1 MKNEGIVLVT
11 GASGNVGRHVVR
23 LLRESGL
30 PARAAVRGA
39 SEREDQV
46 AFDFEDPATFG
57 PALEGVARIF
67 LMRPPHIS
75 KVEGTINA
83 FLDEAAKREVAH
95 VVFLSVTG
103 AEKNRYVPHHGIEQ
117 RLRRG
122 DLPWTILR
130 PGFFAQN
137 LGDQYRADIVRDGR
151 IFVPAGKGK
160 VAFVDVRDVAEVAVR
175 AFGDPATHLGKAWTL
190 TGPEAIDFA
199 QAAQILSSAL
209 GRDIRYV
216 PASIIGSLR
225 HLRRQGQG
233 FGQAAVITLLH
244 AGIRFGQA
252 ERVDPTLGQLLG
264 RPGRSIAD
272 YVRDHLPLWAAGE
285 QGPGRC

>member
-1 MKNEGIVLVT
+1 MKKEGIVLVT

-23 LLRESGL
+23 LLREEGL
-30 PARAAVRGA
+30 PARAAVRKGT
-39 SEREDQV
+39 EREDS
-46 AFDFEDPATFG
+46 AALDFEDPQTFG

-83 FLDEAAKREVAH
+83 FLDEAARRGVAQ

-117 RLRRG
+117 RLLRG

-137 LGDQYRADIVRDGR
+137 LGDQYRQDIVRDGR
-151 IFVPAGKGK
+151 IYVPSGRGKA
-160 VAFVDVRDVAEVAVR
+160 AFVDVRDVAEVAVR
-175 AFGDPATHLGKAWTL
+175 AFSDPSTHLGKAWTL
-190 TGPEAIDFA
+190 TGPEAVDFN
-199 QAAQILSSAL
+199 QVAQILSDAL
-209 GRDIRYV
+209 GRPIRYV

-252 ERVDPTLGQLLG
+252 EKVDPTLERLLG
-264 RPGRSIAD
+264 RPGRTIAD
-272 YVRDHLPLWAAGE
+272 YVQDHLPLWAAE
-285 QGPGRC
+285 